1 MDISHQLILVGAGL
15 VFISI
20 FAGLISSRVGAPLLL
35 VFLGLGMLAGEDG
48 PGGLDFDDFGTA
60 YTIGATALAIILFD
74 GGLRTTRETL
84 RLATWPS
91 LVLATLGV
99 AITAGLTGAFAVLVL
114 DLSLLEGLLAGS
126 IVASTDAAAVFFLLN
141 LRGTNLV
148 KRVSASLEVE
158 SGLNDP
164 MAVFL
169 TVTCVEL
176 ITGGVPDASWD
187 SIGHFAGDF
196 SLQLAGGA
204 VIGLCGGYILLR
216 LINSLQLAP
225 GLYPVLALSGA
236 LLTFG
241 GAQLLGAS
249 GFLAVYLAGVVL
261 GTRRHRATQ
270 LIERFQDGA
279 AWLCQIVMFL
289 MLGLLVTPSDLV
301 DSGAPALAIAVFLL
315 LIGRPLAVAV
325 CLAPFR
331 FAWREQLFIAW
342 VGLRGAVPIF
352 LGTVPVLAGLPGAR
366 LYFEIAF
373 VVVLTSLLVQGWTVT
388 LFARH
393 LNLALPPNP
402 PPPQR
407 VDIDLPEE
415 VGRDMVTY
423 VVQDGSAAASRRLGE
438 LQLGEETSIVSVIR
452 DGAMRSAASVGAL
465 SPGDHVILITPTERL
480 PVLDRTFARPPRS
493 DRLGRDEAALGN
505 FAFPGDVDLASL
517 ARLYEIPIPLA
528 SEALTADLFLR
539 RHLKGAPVV
548 GDRLRLGTVE
558 LIVRALADDRI
569 VQVGIELEPHPL
581 PYFRKDVIRI
591 WMRHARWLLH
601 ARFGA

>member
-1 MDISHQLILVGAGL
+1 MEISHQLILVGAGL
-15 VFISI
+15 VFVSI

-84 RLATWPS
+84 RLATWPA
-91 LVLATLGV
+91 LVLATVGV
-99 AITAGLTGAFAVLVL
+99 AVTAGLTGAFAVLVL
-114 DLSLLEGLLAGS
+114 ELSLLEGLLAGS

-148 KRVSASLEVE
+148 KRVSATLEVE

-176 ITGGVPDASWD
+176 ITGGIPDASWD
-187 SIGHFAGDF
+187 SIGEFAGDF

-249 GFLAVYLAGVVL
+249 GFLAVYIAGVVL

-289 MLGLLVTPSDLV
+289 MLGLLVTPSELL
-301 DSGAPALAIAVFLL
+301 DSGAPALAIALFLL

-352 LGTVPVLAGLPGAR
+352 LGTVPVLAGPAERAAVFRDRLRGGADLAAGPG
-366 LYFEIAF
+366 LD
-373 VVVLTSLLVQGWTVT
+373 
-388 LFARH
+388 RH
-393 LNLALPPNP
+393 AVRPA
-402 PPPQR
+402 
-407 VDIDLPEE
+407 PEPRAASE
-415 VGRDMVTY
+415 PAT
-423 VVQDGSAAASRRLGE
+423 AAA
-438 LQLGEETSIVSVIR
+438 
-452 DGAMRSAASVGAL
+452 
-465 SPGDHVILITPTERL
+465 
-480 PVLDRTFARPPRS
+480 
-493 DRLGRDEAALGN
+493 
-505 FAFPGDVDLASL
+505 
-517 ARLYEIPIPLA
+517 
-528 SEALTADLFLR
+528 R
-539 RHLKGAPVV
+539 RHLPAGGGRSRHGHLRRPGRQRRRQPEARRTAARRGHQHRV
-548 GDRLRLGTVE
+548 GD
-558 LIVRALADDRI
+558 
-569 VQVGIELEPHPL
+569 P
-581 PYFRKDVIRI
+581 
-591 WMRHARWLLH
+591 
-601 ARFGA
+601 